1 MAQEL
6 CYTAHGV
13 EEDLD
18 ALVEACANKII
29 YSLTLDRWA
38 DRQYVGFTIMDG
50 GYQCTCKACEEAKKA
65 DGGSYA
71 GAIIRVANRMMEI
84 VKEWM
89 KNNGQADRELNLFFY
104 AYGTTEKAP
113 VIYDE
118 EQGTTA
124 GIRWLQ
130 SLDEPGF
137 AMPVMDPLVVK
148 EDYNPEVD
156 DELLKNIG
164 KVTADNILVLVTV
177 TVPSDLTKMSVN
189 LQGPI
194 IINVDECKACQVIV
208 DAEECPVKY
217 FIYDILQARKAGE

>member
-1 MAQEL
+1 MRVNTRMFGEIEIA
-6 CYTAHGV
+6 
-13 EEDLD
+13 EE
-18 ALVEACANKII
+18 KII
-29 YSLTLDRWA
+29 TFPNGIIGFADMTKFTLI
-38 DRQYVGFTIMDG
+38 F
-50 GYQCTCKACEEAKKA
+50 
-65 DGGSYA
+65 
-71 GAIIRVANRMMEI
+71 
-84 VKEWM
+84 
-89 KNNGQADRELNLFFY
+89 
-104 AYGTTEKAP
+104 
-113 VIYDE
+113 DE
-118 EQGTTA
+118 EQGSTA

-137 AMPVMDPLVVK
+137 AMPVMDPLTVK

-208 DAEECPVKY
+208 DADGCPVKY
-217 FIYDILQARKAGE
+217 PIYDILQARKAGE